1 MTAMGTGAEGWH
13 ASTSFTRTPLACVML
28 MFIQLS
34 SHVFNLDQGIQSLA
48 TGAGWQ
54 GSALS
59 CLHVHTVGFRLS
71 SHAQGMRA
79 HIWLH
84 SS

>member
-1 MTAMGTGAEGWH
+1 MTAMGTGAEGWR

-54 GSALS
+54 GFCAAVRCRACMFTRLVSGF
-59 CLHVHTVGFRLS
+59 LHMHKACER
-71 SHAQGMRA
+71 
-79 HIWLH
+79 I
-84 SS
+84 